1 MVDDNGIL
9 RSSGFDPFA
18 SLPDSERGVAG
29 AIEEIFRAA
38 GLAPPL
44 VETVLRTSPAHRSLY
59 KLLIDMG
66 QIVALKTYD
75 RSSKMALHR
84 DTLQHVEQLLKEN
97 YPYPKDF
104 AVSEVRDLLGA
115 TRKYVVPLME
125 HLDATGVT
133 IRAGNTRRL
142 RDH

>member
-1 MVDDNGIL
+1 
-9 RSSGFDPFA
+9 
-18 SLPDSERGVAG
+18 
-29 AIEEIFRAA
+29 
-38 GLAPPL
+38 
-44 VETVLRTSPAHRSLY
+44 
-59 KLLIDMG
+59 LLMEMG
-66 QIVALKTYD
+66 QIVPLRTYD
-75 RSSKMALHR
+75 RNSKMALHR
-84 DTLQHVEQLLKEN
+84 DTLRNVEQLLQEN